1 MTKLWN
7 FKAEQG
13 KAKMTDYVK
22 NSLLQDQK
30 DHEGF
35 TYQIKR
41 LSEESRKGRGFL
53 HGGVYSIWAYL
64 DGKDYRDNSILD
76 WIHKYAKEEFNGEM
90 IVFNGKRLTQGKS
103 TRGMLKEFTETVIS
117 YIEESY
123 GVDRLDV
130 LNPEDYKHFMNEIYS
145 EGEYDDYIQYLKSLK
160 KLK

>member
-1 MTKLWN
+1 MTKVWN
-7 FKAEQG
+7 FKAENG

-30 DHEGF
+30 DHGGF

-41 LSEESRKGRGFL
+41 LSAESRKGRGFL

-64 DGKDYRDNSILD
+64 DGKDHRNNTILD
-76 WIHKYAKEEFNGEM
+76 WIHRYAKEEFNGEM
-90 IVFNGKRLTQGKS
+90 IVFNGKRLVKGKS
-103 TRGMLKEFTETVIS
+103 TRGMLKEFTETVIA
-117 YIEESY
+117 YIEENY

-130 LNPEDYKHFMNEIYS
+130 LNPEDYKYFMNEIYS
-145 EGEYDDYIQYLKSLK
+145 EGEYDDYIEYLKSRN